1 MGAMIDYVRD
11 PEAIYAQSFAE
22 IARIDTLKALPE
34 PVRPLATRIVHA
46 CGMPDVLDDLR
57 FSADIAGRTRAALDA
72 GADIFCDVETLRH
85 GVMRHLLP
93 KGCVL
98 HCAIG
103 DADVAAHAKAHRM
116 TRAAA
121 QVDLWGDR
129 LDGQILA
136 IGNAPTTLFR
146 LLELVD
152 EGRVG
157 RPAAVIALPVGFVGA
172 AESKAE
178 LVRDARGMAYVTVL
192 GRRGGTAMAQA
203 AVNALA
209 GGLAT

>member
-146 LLELVD
+146 LMELLD

-178 LVRDARGMAYVTVL
+178 LVRDPRGMAYVTVL